1 MVRSTAGHNLIA
13 GGFYA
18 AVTAH
23 LSGSSCRAFL
33 SDMKVR
39 VDRAFYYPDVVVT
52 GSDVRPEDVYVT
64 EPVVIV
70 EVLSESTEARD
81 RFEKRLAYLVSDRK
95 PAFLGQ
101 PRAPGSVKSPGSHS
115 LPGSVRRFGFV
126 DKNES
131 HQRRFAG
138 TPFPIRSR
146 VFHFLDAQAAFL

>member
-1 MVRSTAGHNLIA
+1 MPPASMRHEYVDGAVHAMVRSTAGHNLIA

-81 RFEKRLAYLVSDRK
+81 RFESVS
-95 PAFLGQ
+95 P
-101 PRAPGSVKSPGSHS
+101 
-115 LPGSVRRFGFV
+115 
-126 DKNES
+126 
-131 HQRRFAG
+131 
-138 TPFPIRSR
+138 T
-146 VFHFLDAQAAFL
+146 